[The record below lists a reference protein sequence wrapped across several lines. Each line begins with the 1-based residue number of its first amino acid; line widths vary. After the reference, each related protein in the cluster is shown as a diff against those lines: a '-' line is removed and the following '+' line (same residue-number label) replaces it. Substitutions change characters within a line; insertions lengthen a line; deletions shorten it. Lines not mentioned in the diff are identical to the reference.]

1 MNPNGPPR
9 NHGDE
14 IANIVYLYRRTE
26 LDPRDVLKWEAENG
40 DEAHRDRAI
49 KALREWDGNI
59 EPKGTNE

>member
-14 IANIVYLYRRTE
+14 IANLVYLYRRTE
-26 LDPRDVLKWEAENG
+26 LDPRDQ
-40 DEAHRDRAI
+40 AI
-49 KALREWDGNI
+49 KALREWAGNI